1 MPSSTIDSGLSQGQL
16 RQRTAIWPCLDLPLL
31 GSCFP
36 SQRPGALPCD
46 EAGRREEGN
55 PGGGRKEPA
64 GLLRPQRHLPHTE
77 PPSQQREFSG
87 AGGGE
92 EEVKMQISTHAC
104 WTPAAQPSPVGGSR
118 GWPLLGQTQGC
129 TGPGGCFGRPGPGPL
144 RVRTTGAKKA
154 NYRESMPH
162 PRWHG
167 GYLNPRTLHSQLGS
181 G

>member
-87 AGGGE
+87 AGGGGGGGE
-92 EEVKMQISTHAC
+92 DANQYPCLLDSCCT
-104 WTPAAQPSPVGGSR
+104 AQPR
-118 GWPLLGQTQGC
+118 GRITWLATAGTDPGLHRAWWLLWETWPRST
-129 TGPGGCFGRPGPGPL
+129 
-144 RVRTTGAKKA
+144 
-154 NYRESMPH
+154 
-162 PRWHG
+162 
-167 GYLNPRTLHSQLGS
+167 
-181 G
+181 